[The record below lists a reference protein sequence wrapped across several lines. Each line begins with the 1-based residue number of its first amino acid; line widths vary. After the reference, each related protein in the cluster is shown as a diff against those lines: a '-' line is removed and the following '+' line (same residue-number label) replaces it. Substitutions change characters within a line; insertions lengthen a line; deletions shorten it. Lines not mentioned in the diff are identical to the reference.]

1 MYISDSLHK
10 TKFWS
15 YLPPATKLGQ
25 GNIFRRV
32 CKEFCSGGRRV
43 ASQHALQVSRPTPR
57 GGSWVVWPGGS
68 PDPHPGGKL
77 RSLAGGGLHP
87 GGSQAHTQ
95 GVSQHA
101 LKQTPPRRQL
111 LLQAVRILLK
121 CILVPGLFRMQ
132 FPRHEPEQ
140 NWLTCVTT
148 KINAT
153 KCHLYSSF
161 FDFFSRNTF
170 FVTQRGI
177 FAVIS
182 LCSLYDTYRNDTCDN
197 IHQWRLIFTM
207 IFASGDWYLHQKIRR
222 SILRSHLKVLQITQ
236 KTYFMKMFRY
246 FDDRQMQPQNWSY
259 YVWTS

>member
-10 TKFWS
+10 KKFWS

-32 CKEFCSGGRRV
+32 CKEFCSWGRGV
-43 ASQHALQVSRPTPR
+43 VSQHALQVSSPTPR
-57 GGSWVVWPGGS
+57 GGGVEGSGLGGLQTHTQGGSWGVWPGGS
-68 PDPHPGGKL
+68 P
-77 RSLAGGGLHP
+77 GLHP

-121 CILVPGLFRMQ
+121 RILVPGLFRMQ

-170 FVTQRGI
+170 FCHTKRDICCYQPLFSV
-177 FAVIS
+177 
-182 LCSLYDTYRNDTCDN
+182 
-197 IHQWRLIFTM
+197 
-207 IFASGDWYLHQKIRR
+207 WYLQKWY
-222 SILRSHLKVLQITQ
+222 LR
-236 KTYFMKMFRY
+236 
-246 FDDRQMQPQNWSY
+246 
-259 YVWTS
+259 

>member
-32 CKEFCSGGRRV
+32 CKEFCSWGV
-43 ASQHALQVSRPTPR
+43 VSQQALQVSRPKPRGGVEGSGLGGVSRPTPR
-57 GGSWVVWPGGS
+57 GEVEESG
-68 PDPHPGGKL
+68 L
-77 RSLAGGGLHP
+77 RGLQVYTQ
-87 GGSQAHTQ
+87 GGSQAHTH

-140 NWLTCVTT
+140 N
-148 KINAT
+148 
-153 KCHLYSSF
+153 
-161 FDFFSRNTF
+161 
-170 FVTQRGI
+170 
-177 FAVIS
+177 
-182 LCSLYDTYRNDTCDN
+182 
-197 IHQWRLIFTM
+197 
-207 IFASGDWYLHQKIRR
+207 
-222 SILRSHLKVLQITQ
+222 
-236 KTYFMKMFRY
+236 
-246 FDDRQMQPQNWSY
+246 
-259 YVWTS
+259 

>member
-32 CKEFCSGGRRV
+32 CKEFCSWGV
-43 ASQHALQVSRPTPR
+43 VSQHALQVSRPKPR
-57 GGSWVVWPGGS
+57 GGVEGSGLGGS
-68 PDPHPGGKL
+68 P
-77 RSLAGGGLHP
+77 GLHP
-87 GGSQAHTQ
+87 GGSQAHTH

-140 NWLTCVTT
+140 N
-148 KINAT
+148 
-153 KCHLYSSF
+153 
-161 FDFFSRNTF
+161 
-170 FVTQRGI
+170 
-177 FAVIS
+177 
-182 LCSLYDTYRNDTCDN
+182 
-197 IHQWRLIFTM
+197 
-207 IFASGDWYLHQKIRR
+207 
-222 SILRSHLKVLQITQ
+222 
-236 KTYFMKMFRY
+236 
-246 FDDRQMQPQNWSY
+246 
-259 YVWTS
+259 